1 MKKLLSLN
9 IATLLSLLAAV
20 SSCTN
25 FSDHDLA
32 TGKQQKNLFISG
44 VAVDIAT
51 GKPIE
56 EIQITMTATELYDSH
71 EGRVVTKST
80 YTNNFGLYTIAAEG
94 FSEPLTCV
102 VKAEDPNGIY
112 LPATSQEVM
121 VSWQGM
127 AYDAASKTF
136 FVNECNFYMEKK

>member
-20 SSCTN
+20 SSCSS
-25 FSDHDLA
+25 FSDHDLE
-32 TGKQQKNLFISG
+32 TGKKQKNLFISG

-51 GKPIE
+51 GNPIE

-80 YTNNFGLYTIAAEG
+80 YTNNYGLYTIATEG
-94 FSEPLTCV
+94 FSEPLTCII
-102 VKAEDPNGIY
+102 KAEDPNGIY
-112 LPATSQEVM
+112 LPAASQEVK

-127 AYDAASKTF
+127 AYDDASNTF